1 MVAGRALNQLAKI
14 PFEFNITV
22 KGPFRA
28 LIGTM
33 RSLQD
38 PTLLIQSTLP
48 DLIRDQPTATPPFSP
63 RKARLCDEAVDVD
76 VDALRCDAGRDE
88 TDEDPPRRAGCSRS
102 AGCVQVSA
110 PEKPIEINLNINIR
124 QEVVV
129 RLQQDVRDLIK
140 ENPGVF

>member
-1 MVAGRALNQLAKI
+1 MNVPILTRECLEERPERAIKGRVKRSSALFAL
-14 PFEFNITV
+14 PFIV
-22 KGPFRA
+22 P
-28 LIGTM
+28 L
-33 RSLQD
+33 
-38 PTLLIQSTLP
+38 
-48 DLIRDQPTATPPFSP
+48 
-63 RKARLCDEAVDVD
+63 
-76 VDALRCDAGRDE
+76 
-88 TDEDPPRRAGCSRS
+88 